1 MRVWMGMAISFGA
14 GYKAVVDWGVRLGVG
29 KLDDL
34 RANDFY
40 SRIRAV
46 LIDRGNESKWSQ
58 TTLDGVT
65 AEIVDDHFA
74 SLGDSYLEAVTLVV
88 GCFEKVS
95 SSEDLV
101 KAHVPARLRVHL
113 TVYQ

>member
-1 MRVWMGMAISFGA
+1 MKKMVANAWMGMAISFGA

-46 LIDRGNESKWSQ
+46 LIDRGNNPNGRKPP
-58 TTLDGVT
+58 LMG
-65 AEIVDDHFA
+65 
-74 SLGDSYLEAVTLVV
+74 
-88 GCFEKVS
+88 
-95 SSEDLV
+95 
-101 KAHVPARLRVHL
+101 
-113 TVYQ
+113 